1 MTANTKDP
9 GLHGRR
15 AECGVLVKLVDGAR
29 GGDGA
34 TLVLSGEPGTG
45 KTTLLEFA
53 ASLARDLQVIHT
65 AGAESETE
73 LAYAGLHRLCGPM
86 MGLISRLPEP
96 QREALET
103 AFGVRAG
110 PEPDRFL
117 VGLAVFGLLTDSA
130 ARCPLVCVVDDVQWL
145 DLASRQV
152 LTFAARRLAAEPI
165 LMIFTAPEPIAELGG
180 LPTMALGGLRDADA
194 RDLVTSVLRGP
205 LDERVR
211 DLLVAETRGIPG
223 TLLGL
228 LQRLSPA
235 RLAGGFGLLDV
246 LPGHAPGALLAELG
260 ELPSPTRQLLL
271 VAAADPTG
279 DPALVRQAAGRLNI
293 PGQAAVPAVEA
304 RLITFDRLVVFR
316 DPMVRSAVY
325 STARLRDRQAAH
337 RALAQATSAQAD
349 PDRRAWHHA
358 QAQTEADEEVAAEL
372 ERSVGRAQA
381 RGGLAAAAAF
391 LERAAMASPDEGRKT
406 ERALAAATIMLQAGE
421 PFAAAKLL
429 DVAEAGSLDRH
440 GQARTELVRARL
452 GFTLNHGSDAPQ
464 PLLQAAQ
471 QLSRFDSAEARAA
484 HLDAIRA
491 ALAAAGRAAPGGTM
505 TDVTRS
511 AREAA
516 GADISGPA
524 DVLLIGLTAGFSQ
537 EFSAGAPLLRRA
549 VHGFGPELTAAAE
562 LSLLPMACT
571 GAFLLWDDR
580 AGETLA
586 DRYAGLARRTGA
598 LGELPSALNAL
609 AFVRLLAGDLAAA
622 DSLVR
627 EAQATADTVSS
638 RATPYGAL
646 GLAAVRG
653 RKDPALALIGSS
665 GQDAARRGE
674 GLGVAAASWATAVL
688 YNGLGRYADALAAAE
703 EAVDAAGPPVVAG
716 WPMAELIEAA
726 ARTGQ
731 ADRAGGVMRALS
743 HLTLAAGTDWA
754 LGVRARSLALLTGR
768 EDQYQAA
775 IKHLGRSRARVDL
788 ARAHLLYGEWL
799 RRENRRTDAREQ
811 LHRAHEM
818 LAGIGAEAFTER
830 ARRELLATGEVVR
843 SRTAGTDRELTSQ
856 EAQIAVRAR
865 DGKTN
870 SEIGAELFLSPR
882 TIEWHLRKVF
892 GKLGITSRRQLRH
905 VQVPPRAGWDR

>member
-1 MTANTKDP
+1 MAAKMKDP

-15 AECGVLVKLVDGAR
+15 AECGMLVKLVDGVR

-53 ASLARDLQVIHT
+53 AGLARDLQVIHT
-65 AGAESETE
+65 AGTESETE

-86 MGLISRLPEP
+86 LGLISRLPGP

-110 PEPDRFL
+110 PKPDRFL

-130 ARCPLVCVVDDVQWL
+130 ARCPLVCVIDDVQWL
-145 DLASRQV
+145 DPASRQV

-165 LMIFTAPEPIAELGG
+165 LMIFTVPNPMAELDG
-180 LPTMALGGLRDADA
+180 LPTTTLSGLRDADA
-194 RDLVTSVLRGP
+194 RDLVASVLRGP

-211 DLLVAETRGIPG
+211 DQLVAETRGIPG
-223 TLLGL
+223 TLSGL
-228 LQRLSPA
+228 LRRLSPA

-246 LPGHAPGALLAELG
+246 LPGDAPGALLAELG

-271 VAAADPTG
+271 IAAADPTG
-279 DPALVRQAAGRLNI
+279 DPALVWRAAGRLTISN
-293 PGQAAVPAVEA
+293 QAAVPAVEA
-304 RLITFDRLVVFR
+304 RLIRFDRLVVFR
-316 DPMVRSAVY
+316 DPTVRSAVY
-325 STARLRDRQAAH
+325 STARLRDRRAAH
-337 RALAQATSAQAD
+337 QALALVTPARTD
-349 PDRRAWHHA
+349 PDRRAWHQA
-358 QAQTEADEEVAAEL
+358 QALTEADEEVAAEL
-372 ERSVGRAQA
+372 ERSAGRAQA

-391 LERAAMASPDEGRKT
+391 LERAAMASPDAGRQAR
-406 ERALAAATIMLQAGE
+406 RALAAATMMLQAGE

-429 DVAEAGSLDRH
+429 DAAEAGPLDQH
-440 GQARTELVRARL
+440 GQARTDFVRARL
-452 GFTLNHGSDAPQ
+452 TFALNHGSDAPQ

-471 QLSRFDSAEARAA
+471 QLSRFDAAQARAA

-491 ALAAAGRAAPGGTM
+491 ALVAAGRAAPGGTI

-511 AREAA
+511 ARETA
-516 GADISGPA
+516 GGDVSGPA
-524 DVLLIGLTAGFSQ
+524 DVLLVGLVAGLSQ
-537 EFSAGAPLLRRA
+537 EFTAGAPLLRRA

-562 LSLLPMACT
+562 LDLAPLACT

-586 DRYAGLARRTGA
+586 DRYAGLARSTGA

-609 AFVRLLAGDLAAA
+609 AIVRLLAGDLPAA

-627 EAQATADTVSS
+627 EAEATAETVSS
-638 RATPYGAL
+638 PATQYGAL
-646 GLAAVRG
+646 GLAAIRG
-653 RKDPALALIGSS
+653 RKDPALALIGRS

-674 GLGVAAASWATAVL
+674 GLGIAAAGWATAVL

-703 EAVDAAGPPVVAG
+703 EAVDAAGPPVLAG

-731 ADRAGGVMRALS
+731 TDRASVVLRTLS

-754 LGVRARSLALLTGR
+754 LGVRARSLALVTGR
-768 EDQYQAA
+768 EDLYQAA
-775 IKHLGRSRARVDL
+775 IEHLARSRARVDL

-818 LAGIGAEAFTER
+818 LTGIGAEAFTER
-830 ARRELLATGEVVR
+830 ARRELLATGKTVR
-843 SRTAGTDRELTSQ
+843 SRTGETDRELTSQ
-856 EAQIAVRAR
+856 EAQIAIRAR

-870 SEIGAELFLSPR
+870 GEIGAELFLSPR
-882 TIEWHLRKVF
+882 TVEWHLRKVF
-892 GKLGITSRRQLRH
+892 GKLGITSRRQLR
-905 VQVPPRAGWDR
+905 QVLPRASRNR